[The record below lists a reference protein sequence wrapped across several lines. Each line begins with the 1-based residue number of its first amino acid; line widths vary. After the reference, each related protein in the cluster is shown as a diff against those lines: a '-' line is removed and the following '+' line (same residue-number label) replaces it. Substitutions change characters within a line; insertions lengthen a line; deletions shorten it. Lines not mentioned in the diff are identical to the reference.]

1 MALVKKVDLKLKVN
15 IDTSIKYQI
24 LTYCFF
30 NDILLNNSDLK
41 FLCELA
47 KNNNAELTKFCLDL
61 VKQEIFKSPQ
71 SARNAITKAE
81 KKGLLSKKGTN
92 KKTILINPNINV
104 QNEGLVL
111 LDYKVLGNASQI
123 TQGV

>member
-1 MALVKKVDLKLKVN
+1 ML
-15 IDTSIKYQI
+15 S
-24 LTYCFF
+24 
-30 NDILLNNSDLK
+30 NSHLK

-47 KNNNAELTKFCLDL
+47 KNDNVELTKFCIDL
-61 VKQEIFKSPQ
+61 VKQDVFKSPQ

-92 KKTILINPNINV
+92 KKTISINPNINV
-104 QNEGLVL
+104 QKEGLVL
-111 LDYKVLGNASQI
+111 LDYKVLGNASEI

>member
-47 KNNNAELTKFCLDL
+47 KNNNVELTKFCLDL

>member
-1 MALVKKVDLKLKVN
+1 MALVKKVNLKLKVD

-30 NDILLNNSDLK
+30 NNILLSNSHLK

-47 KNNNAELTKFCLDL
+47 KNDNVELTKFCIDL
-61 VKQEIFKSPQ
+61 VKQDIFKSPQ

-92 KKTILINPNINV
+92 KKTISINPNINV
-104 QNEGLVL
+104 QKEGLVL
-111 LDYKVLGNASQI
+111 LDYKVLGNASEI